1 MAALE
6 AGCRTSTLV
15 PSRVPHWMP
24 MLEDITNSQAFKAKM
39 ERMQRSFFSN
49 DEWHYISMDATLK
62 LCMKVMG
69 QAPYRASK
77 KTRDEA
83 PFGDAVAL
91 RRLLTIR
98 GRTGAVLMMHPLQ
111 SEASEQIVAAM
122 QQNFIAEQLHSVRYV
137 GTDSPSEKLFT
148 QLRNICPNL
157 RALMLDPIH
166 LAIVYEYGFWNK
178 KSSGSKQLRRILHKC
193 IAVDSRLDKNYL
205 AVALRWKNG

>member
-1 MAALE
+1 
-6 AGCRTSTLV
+6 
-15 PSRVPHWMP
+15 
-24 MLEDITNSQAFKAKM
+24 
-39 ERMQRSFFSN
+39 
-49 DEWHYISMDATLK
+49 
-62 LCMKVMG
+62 MKVMG

-111 SEASEQIVAAM
+111 SESSEQIVAAM

-166 LAIVYEYGFWNK
+166 LAISIRIWILEQKEFWLKTIASNSSQMYRSGFPF
-178 KSSGSKQLRRILHKC
+178 GQEPTG
-193 IAVDSRLDKNYL
+193 SRLTMERFLGPSVMRKTST
-205 AVALRWKNG
+205 GT